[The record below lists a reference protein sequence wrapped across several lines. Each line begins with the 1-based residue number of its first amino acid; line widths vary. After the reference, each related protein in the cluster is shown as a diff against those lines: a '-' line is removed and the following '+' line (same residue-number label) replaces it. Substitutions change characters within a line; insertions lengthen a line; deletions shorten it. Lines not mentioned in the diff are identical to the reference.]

1 MNQCLVSPLSTLK
14 EGGLGAE
21 SSLNLSWYRGAGVKG
36 AWLAGGASTS
46 RNGFSVSLESRH

>member
-14 EGGLGAE
+14 EGGRGAE
-21 SSLNLSWYRGAGVKG
+21 SSLNLSWYWGAGVKG